1 MSTVEVNFPIRRGG
15 ISLISYN
22 TMQVV
27 SKEKIN
33 LFLDSA
39 LNNCEKMIFLEIGL
53 FWISYTKDGCGMKG
67 SVGAGFL
74 GNVNFLALHW

>member
-1 MSTVEVNFPIRRGG
+1 MSSDKVEVNFSIRRGG

-33 LFLDSA
+33 LFLDSS
-39 LNNCEKMIFLEIGL
+39 LNNCEKN
-53 FWISYTKDGCGMKG
+53 
-67 SVGAGFL
+67 GFSRDRFVLGWMQDERKHRCRLL
-74 GNVNFLALHW
+74 GNINFWHYIW

>member
-1 MSTVEVNFPIRRGG
+1 MSSDKVEVNFSIRRGG

-27 SKEKIN
+27 SKEKIH
-33 LFLDSA
+33 LFLDSS

-53 FWISYTKDGCGMKG
+53 F
-67 SVGAGFL
+67 
-74 GNVNFLALHW
+74 

>member
-33 LFLDSA
+33 LFLDSS
-39 LNNCEKMIFLEIGL
+39 LNNCEKNRDRFCFEYLTL
-53 FWISYTKDGCGMKG
+53 KDGCRMKG
-67 SVGAGFL
+67 STGAGF
-74 GNVNFLALHW
+74 